1 MQQNMKSRVTMKAV
15 AKQAGVSQTTV
26 SYVINDVTSANIPEE
41 TRQRVRDAIK
51 ELGYH
56 PNAAAREMR
65 TNRSHLIGFI
75 TDEIAT
81 TPFAGKFLKARR
93 MRPGQA
99 GN

>member
-1 MQQNMKSRVTMKAV
+1 MKSRVTMKAV